1 MFIVHANSLRIGSL
15 ILTTK
20 KVICVTHCNNKNF
33 ILFFAFVNNL
43 NLKCSLL

>member
-1 MFIVHANSLRIGSL
+1 MFIVHANSFGIRSL

-20 KVICVTHCNNKNF
+20 KVICVTRFNNKKF
-33 ILFFAFVNNL
+33 IFFAFVNNL

>member
-1 MFIVHANSLRIGSL
+1 MFIVHANSLGIGSL

-20 KVICVTHCNNKNF
+20 KVICVTHFNKKKF
-33 ILFFAFVNNL
+33 FFALVNNL